1 MNRFL
6 CTLLLSICSIS
17 TVSAGENYPV
27 EVVKQENQKWRF
39 QRLNAFYG
47 DDETKV
53 TGRLTA
59 HLSSGLPRGHVD
71 VAAYTPS
78 GELIAETTT
87 NYVPSLLTHTMKK
100 KGGVRFTAT
109 FDKALPSDAIVKVAF
124 HRDEPRSKVNPSH
137 NGNIAQ

>member
-1 MNRFL
+1 MNRIL

-17 TVSAGENYPV
+17 TVSAGDNYAV

-39 QRLNAFYG
+39 QRLNAFYA
-47 DDETKV
+47 DEKTKV
-53 TGRLTA
+53 SGRLTA
-59 HLSSGLPRGHVD
+59 NQRFSLPSGHID
-71 VAAYTPS
+71 VAAYTPA

-87 NYVPSLLTHTMKK
+87 DYVPAILTHRMKK

-109 FDKALPSDAIVKVAF
+109 FDQALPSDAIVKVAF